1 MSFPFQDVI
10 PREHEAALPE
20 ACDLV
25 VIGAGVIGICTAL
38 YAARAGLRV
47 LVLEKGRVAA
57 EQSSRNWGWIRVQ
70 GRDMAEIPVALE
82 AQRLWSALEAECGGR
97 LGLRTV
103 GVGYLARSDKDMA
116 AFGSW
121 LEEAKPLGVSS
132 RLLDRAETAAL
143 TGAADSPWCG
153 MLHTPTDMK
162 GEPWTA
168 VPELA
173 RLAVAEGVTIRE
185 GCAVRGLDIAAGQVA
200 GVVTEAGRVRAPR
213 VVLAGGA
220 WSSLFLRRHGVDLP
234 QLSVRST
241 AMATGPLPQAVP
253 LAAVDDRLAFR
264 PRADGGYTLAP
275 SGWSELMLGP
285 DTLRHMRHYLPLA
298 LKGEFDVH
306 LRAPAPRGY
315 PDAFGTP
322 RRWRDEEQ
330 SPFERM
336 RILSPEPAAA
346 KVEATRAAFAAQFP
360 QMGEVALA
368 ASWAGMIDVLPD
380 VVPVVDQVAALPG
393 LIVATGMCGH
403 GFGIGPGFGRVVA
416 DMVQDNAPGHDLAR
430 FRLSRF
436 SDGSKLVPGP
446 NL

>member
-1 MSFPFQDVI
+1 
-10 PREHEAALPE
+10 
-20 ACDLV
+20 
-25 VIGAGVIGICTAL
+25 
-38 YAARAGLRV
+38 
-47 LVLEKGRVAA
+47 
-57 EQSSRNWGWIRVQ
+57 
-70 GRDMAEIPVALE
+70 
-82 AQRLWSALEAECGGR
+82 
-97 LGLRTV
+97 
-103 GVGYLARSDKDMA
+103 
-116 AFGSW
+116 
-121 LEEAKPLGVSS
+121 
-132 RLLDRAETAAL
+132 
-143 TGAADSPWCG
+143 
-153 MLHTPTDMK
+153 
-162 GEPWTA
+162 
-168 VPELA
+168 
-173 RLAVAEGVTIRE
+173 
-185 GCAVRGLDIAAGQVA
+185 
-200 GVVTEAGRVRAPR
+200 
-213 VVLAGGA
+213 
-220 WSSLFLRRHGVDLP
+220 
-234 QLSVRST
+234 
-241 AMATGPLPQAVP
+241 
-253 LAAVDDRLAFR
+253 
-264 PRADGGYTLAP
+264 
-275 SGWSELMLGP
+275 MLGP

-330 SPFERM
+330 TPFERM

-360 QMGEVALA
+360 QMDEVALA